1 MINQPTASITLWW
14 KAENIS
20 SKVGNK
26 TRMSTLA
33 TFSQHNFENL
43 SKTIRGEKE
52 IKENQVG
59 KEEIKLTFWRWYD
72 NIHRK
77 LKMQPENCWSSSM
90 KSVNLQCTKLIYRN
104 MLHFYILNK
113 LSEREIKETI
123 PFIITSKRIKYL
135 GVINL
140 TWGEKRPII
149 QQL

>member
-33 TFSQHNFENL
+33 TFIQHNFENL